1 MEVEILEKGY
11 RVLDSGFY
19 IVKEDTGQY
28 FVHVSSWQTLE
39 QAMDEAK
46 KLAQTTTTGHY
57 IVVRNKNGS
66 VEIYRTL
73 EKAY

>member
-11 RVLDSGFY
+11 KVLDSGFY

-39 QAMDEAK
+39 QAMEEAK
-46 KLAQTTTTGHY
+46 KLARASTTGQY

-66 VEIYRTL
+66 GEIYRAL